1 MKKSTKTEYIPVRVE
16 PELKERLAAAADSE
30 GVSMSEMVRR
40 LISQVQVIGYIK
52 DGKVI
57 RKDDEK

>member
-1 MKKSTKTEYIPVRVE
+1 MTKDERLLIAIDA
-16 PELKERLAAAADSE
+16 ELKDRLQAAASIE

-40 LISQVQVIGYIK
+40 LIAQIPVIGYIK

>member
-1 MKKSTKTEYIPVRVE
+1 MTKDERLLIAIE
-16 PELKERLAAAADSE
+16 DELKDRLQAAASLE

-40 LISQVQVIGYIK
+40 LIAQIPVIGYIK

-57 RKDDEK
+57 RKDE

>member
-1 MKKSTKTEYIPVRVE
+1 MEQNNMLVIRLE
-16 PELKERLAAAADSE
+16 DELKDRLQAAAGLE

-40 LISQVQVIGYIK
+40 LIAQIPVIGYIK

>member
-16 PELKERLAAAADSE
+16 PELKEWLAAAADFE
-30 GVSMSEMVRR
+30 GVTMSEMVRR
-40 LISQVQVIGYIK
+40 LISQVHVIGYIK

>member
-1 MKKSTKTEYIPVRVE
+1 MEQNNMLVIRLE
-16 PELKERLAAAADSE
+16 DELKSRLQAAASFE
-30 GVSMSEMVRR
+30 GVTMSEMVRR
-40 LISQVQVIGYIK
+40 LIAQVPVIGYIK

>member
-1 MKKSTKTEYIPVRVE
+1 MTKD
-16 PELKERLAAAADSE
+16 ERLLIAIDAKLKDRLQAAASFE

-40 LISQVQVIGYIK
+40 LIAQIPVIGYIK

>member
-1 MKKSTKTEYIPVRVE
+1 MEQNDMLVIRLE
-16 PELKERLAAAADSE
+16 DELKDRLQAAASLE

-40 LISQVQVIGYIK
+40 LISQVPVIGYIK

>member
-1 MKKSTKTEYIPVRVE
+1 MEQNNMLVIRLE
-16 PELKERLAAAADSE
+16 DELKDRLQAAASFE

-40 LISQVQVIGYIK
+40 LIAQVPVIGYIK

-57 RKDDEK
+57 AERE

>member
-1 MKKSTKTEYIPVRVE
+1 MLVIRLED
-16 PELKERLAAAADSE
+16 ELKDRLQAAASYE

-40 LISQVQVIGYIK
+40 LISQVPVIGYIK

>member
-1 MKKSTKTEYIPVRVE
+1 MEQNDMLVIRLE
-16 PELKERLAAAADSE
+16 DELKDRLQAAASFE

-40 LISQVQVIGYIK
+40 LIAQIPVIGYIK